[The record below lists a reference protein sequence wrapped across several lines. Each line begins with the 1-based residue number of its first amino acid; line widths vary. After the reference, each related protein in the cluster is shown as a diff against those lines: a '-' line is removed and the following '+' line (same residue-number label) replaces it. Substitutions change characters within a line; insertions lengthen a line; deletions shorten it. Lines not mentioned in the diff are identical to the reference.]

1 MRKYEF
7 GTRREGASAGQVAL
21 LMLLSAA
28 IAAVVVL
35 GILAA
40 GTTRYRIID
49 TGKEQDSALISE
61 LLRDIDKYYYFGEDA
76 PSSKELTI
84 AAAHSLVNAVG
95 DPYAAYYSE
104 EEYESF
110 RSTLNGNYKGI
121 GVVITF
127 DEQRGTH
134 VERVYEDSPAEK
146 AGILDGD
153 YIVAV
158 NGESVIG
165 ADLNTVSGMI
175 GGEDGSTVTL
185 TIMRGE
191 EQLEIAAVRGDVY
204 VRRVYFS
211 QFDDGIGYIRID
223 SFTGS
228 AASEFDSALDT
239 LLAGS
244 MTKLIIDV
252 RNDPGGTLDTVTHI
266 ADRIL
271 PECTITTLEGKMV
284 EKPEVYTSSAE
295 NSLDMPLVVLVNG
308 DSASASE
315 IFASAVQDNKAGTL
329 MGTTT
334 FGKGIVQTSW
344 QVLPGQGYLK
354 LTTDAYRTP
363 NGELIHGVG
372 VTPDIVVEQDPEL
385 SGVDIYYILR
395 DYPERDLQLAAAIG
409 FLSAN

>member
-7 GTRREGASAGQVAL
+7 GTRREGASAGQVAM

-191 EQLEIAAVRGDVY
+191 EKMKY
-204 VRRVYFS
+204 S
-211 QFDDGIGYIRID
+211 Q
-223 SFTGS
+223 
-228 AASEFDSALDT
+228 
-239 LLAGS
+239 
-244 MTKLIIDV
+244 
-252 RNDPGGTLDTVTHI
+252 N
-266 ADRIL
+266 
-271 PECTITTLEGKMV
+271 
-284 EKPEVYTSSAE
+284 
-295 NSLDMPLVVLVNG
+295 LV
-308 DSASASE
+308 
-315 IFASAVQDNKAGTL
+315 
-329 MGTTT
+329 
-334 FGKGIVQTSW
+334 
-344 QVLPGQGYLK
+344 
-354 LTTDAYRTP
+354 
-363 NGELIHGVG
+363 
-372 VTPDIVVEQDPEL
+372 
-385 SGVDIYYILR
+385 
-395 DYPERDLQLAAAIG
+395 
-409 FLSAN
+409 